1 MKFDFKISVH
11 HSQAGEIYKVINLI
25 ACNGEISGNQECCE
39 TDHAASGNCEYLVS
53 GALQAEVEGAPAGN
67 T

>member
-11 HSQAGEIYKVINLI
+11 HSQAEETYKVISLI
-25 ACNGEISGNQECCE
+25 ACNGEISGN
-39 TDHAASGNCEYLVS
+39 CEYLVP
-53 GALQAEVEGAPAGN
+53 GALQAEVEGAPDGN

>member
-11 HSQAGEIYKVINLI
+11 HSQAEETYKVISLI
-25 ACNGEISGNQECCE
+25 ACNGEISGNQECSE
-39 TDHAASGNCEYLVS
+39 TDHAASGNCEYLVA
-53 GALQAEVEGAPAGN
+53 GALQAEGEGAPDGN